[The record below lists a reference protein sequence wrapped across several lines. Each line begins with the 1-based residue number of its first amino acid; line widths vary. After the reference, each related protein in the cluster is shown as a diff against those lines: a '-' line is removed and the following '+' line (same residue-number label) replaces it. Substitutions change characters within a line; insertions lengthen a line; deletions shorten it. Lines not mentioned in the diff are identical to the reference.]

1 MRRAALRGC
10 KPIAV
15 AAAAMAGVI
24 ACSSYGFAQAK
35 PYDDWQNIEPAAA
48 GFQPDVA
55 ARLDVAVRQGELP
68 NLHAVVVV
76 RGGKLVF
83 ERYYEGPDEF
93 WAMPIGR
100 VEFGPNVKHDLR
112 SATKSMVSLLYGI
125 AHTEGKVPAL
135 NQSLMSQFPAYQD
148 LAADPERRRMTVAHA
163 LTMTWGLDWPTEN
176 LPTYSHN
183 PELDMYL
190 ATDSY
195 RFIFDR
201 PMATAPGTTW
211 SYCGGA
217 TAVLGHLIA
226 QGTGEPLFQY
236 AREKLFDPLGITEVQ
251 WVGGTDGE
259 VSAPSGL
266 RMRPRDFAK
275 IGQMVL
281 NKGRWGK
288 RQVVPANW
296 LEQALTPHASVPPEH
311 VGGMNGI
318 EYGYQWWLIRGS
330 SEQPWFAAMGNGG
343 QALIII
349 PSLDLVVAVMAGN
362 YNTPNQ
368 RSVAMDIMNK
378 IVLPALKGK

>member
-100 VEFGPNVKHDLR
+100 VKFGPDVKHDLR

-125 AHTEGKVPAL
+125 ALTEGKVPAL

-148 LAADPERRRMTVAHA
+148 LAADPERRRA
-163 LTMTWGLDWPTEN
+163 LP
-176 LPTYSHN
+176 
-183 PELDMYL
+183 
-190 ATDSY
+190 
-195 RFIFDR
+195 
-201 PMATAPGTTW
+201 
-211 SYCGGA
+211 
-217 TAVLGHLIA
+217 
-226 QGTGEPLFQY
+226 
-236 AREKLFDPLGITEVQ
+236 
-251 WVGGTDGE
+251 
-259 VSAPSGL
+259 
-266 RMRPRDFAK
+266 
-275 IGQMVL
+275 
-281 NKGRWGK
+281 
-288 RQVVPANW
+288 
-296 LEQALTPHASVPPEH
+296 
-311 VGGMNGI
+311 
-318 EYGYQWWLIRGS
+318 
-330 SEQPWFAAMGNGG
+330 
-343 QALIII
+343 
-349 PSLDLVVAVMAGN
+349 
-362 YNTPNQ
+362 Q
-368 RSVAMDIMNK
+368 R
-378 IVLPALKGK
+378 L